1 MSGVQTLTVGPD
13 EAEQRLDRWFRKQF
27 PHVPQGRIEKLCRK
41 GEIRVDGARAKSAT
55 RVGPGR
61 VVRVPPLPEPDE
73 GPPQPEQAR
82 HGPSEGEAR
91 EIRDAVIWHDDH
103 MIVLNKPAGLA
114 VQGGTG
120 QHRHLVAMLAA
131 LRFGRSDD
139 PRLVHRLDKDTS
151 GLLVLART
159 GAAAVALTRLFRSRA
174 VEKTYFALV
183 AGRPEPRAGTIR
195 YGLAKGGG
203 AGQEKM
209 QIVHPDD
216 LKDTPGAQAATT
228 DYRVVEQAGR
238 RVAWV
243 ALRPV
248 TGRTHQLRA
257 HMAAIGCPVIG
268 DGKYGG
274 RGQENQ
280 GEGWG
285 AGLGGAVSRKLHLHA
300 ARLALPH
307 PVTGAKLRF
316 AAPLPEHMAR
326 SWDLLGLDPDAV
338 PEPLFPPGGESAR
351 RSRDAKGVAT
361 NRGGS

>member
-1 MSGVQTLTVGPD
+1 MSGVQHLTVGAE
-13 EAEQRLDRWFRKQF
+13 EAEQRLDRWFRRQF
-27 PHVPQGRIEKLCRK
+27 PHVPQGRIEKMCRK

-55 RVGPGR
+55 RIAPGQ
-61 VVRVPPLPEPDE
+61 VVRVPPLPDE
-73 GPPQPEQAR
+73 APPPPAPRET
-82 HGPSEGEAR
+82 GPSEAEAR
-91 EIRDAVIWHDDH
+91 EIRAAVVFRDEH

-120 QHRHLVAMLAA
+120 QHRHLGALLPA
-131 LRFGRSDD
+131 LRFGREDD

-159 GAAAVALTRLFRSRA
+159 GAAAVALSRLFRSRA

-195 YGLAKGGG
+195 TALAKGSDGG
-203 AGQEKM
+203 REKM
-209 QIVHPDD
+209 QVLHPNAAREVD
-216 LKDTPGAQAATT
+216 GARQATT
-228 DYRVVEQAGR
+228 DYAVIEQAGK

-257 HMAAIGCPVIG
+257 HMAVLGCPIVG

-280 GEGWG
+280 GDGWG
-285 AGLGGAVSRKLHLHA
+285 AGLGGAASRKLHLHA
-300 ARLALPH
+300 ARLAFPH
-307 PVTGAKLRF
+307 PDTGRRVSF
-316 AAPLPEHMAR
+316 SAPLPEHMAR
-326 SWDLLGLDPDAV
+326 SWDLLGFDAAAAPDDPFA
-338 PEPLFPPGGESAR
+338 G
-351 RSRDAKGVAT
+351 
-361 NRGGS
+361 